1 MTTAAVAVAAALLSA
16 PLLQPGTATLDLA
29 LGRPVASFRPDRALG
44 AGLDGHDQ
52 GDTARIYTRANVRAM
67 ESAGLI
73 PVSYRLRTE
82 LGVEAWHWNPRGSWS
97 DPRRRQGYWTSD
109 ARPRG
114 RILTSFGY
122 RLPRRGDTV
131 DQANDDGY
139 SRIDDGRRGT
149 YWKSNPYLDPAP
161 QWVLVDL
168 GRPRPLN
175 ALRVTWGRPF
185 ARSVRVQWWTG
196 PSAIML
202 AGHPPGTWR
211 DFAVQRRGSLLRLGA
226 PRAVRFIRLVLT
238 RSSHTGPRGSRDVRD
253 RLGFAIREL
262 QAGVLRDGRLHDWIR
277 HAPDNVH
284 QSVVYA
290 SSTDPWHRASDRDP
304 HTEQPG
310 FDRVLASGLTHGR
323 GLLAPV
329 AVLYGTP
336 EDAAAEL
343 RWLRARRVPLRGIEL
358 GEEPDGQLAT
368 PEDYAA
374 LYGRF
379 ARALR
384 RVDRRVPLGGPGFQT
399 SIPDW
404 LTWPDAHGD
413 TSWTHRFLIALRA
426 RGAMG
431 ELGFFS
437 FEWYPFDNV
446 CADSA
451 QQLAQAEGRLTG
463 ILALQ
468 AAHGLPAAL
477 PKIVTEYGFSAFAG
491 RAEVDRTGAL
501 FDVDTAARFLAL
513 GGTAAYL
520 YGYEPDQLI
529 RESPRCDTWGNLT
542 LFQSTWD
549 RRITHPVAAYWAMRL
564 LARTW
569 AQPGDGAHALLA
581 PAEIRDAS
589 GRPLVTAYPVRRP
602 DGRVAVLL
610 LNKDPRRAWTVHA
623 APLSGPLDAWTLSAE
638 TYRWNVRGERGYP
651 FPDAPPRHSVIQ
663 GATIVLPP
671 MSLAVLRTRT
681 S

>member
-1 MTTAAVAVAAALLSA
+1 VSTAALAVAAALLSA
-16 PLLQPGTATLDLA
+16 PLVPAGTATLDLA
-29 LGRPVASFRPDRALG
+29 LDRPVASFRPDRALG
-44 AGLDGHDQ
+44 AGLDGHDH
-52 GDTARIYTRANVRAM
+52 GDTARIYTRANLRAM
-67 ESAGLI
+67 ESTGLI

-82 LGVEAWHWNPRGSWS
+82 LGVEAWHWNPRGRWS
-97 DPRRRQGYWTSD
+97 DPRRRRGYWTSD

-114 RILTSFGY
+114 RILTSFGD
-122 RLPRRGDTV
+122 RLPRRGDTI

-139 SRIDDGRRGT
+139 SRVDDGRRAT
-149 YWKSNPYLDPAP
+149 LWKSNPYLDPAP

-168 GRPRPLN
+168 GRPRPLD
-175 ALRVTWGRPF
+175 AVRVAWGRPY

-202 AGHPPGTWR
+202 ARHPPGSWR
-211 DFAVQRRGSLLRLGA
+211 DFPVRRRGSLLRLGA
-226 PRAVRFIRLVLT
+226 PRAVRFVRLVLT

-262 QAGVLRDGRLHDWIR
+262 QAGLLRRGRLRDWVR

-284 QSVVYA
+284 QSVVYV

-323 GLLAPV
+323 ALLAPV

-336 EDAAAEL
+336 ADAAAEL
-343 RWLRARRVPLRGIEL
+343 RWLRARHVPLRGIEL

-374 LYGRF
+374 LYARF

-404 LTWPDAHGD
+404 LTWPDARGD

-426 RGAMG
+426 RRALG

-437 FEWYPFDNV
+437 FEWYPFDDV

-451 QQLAQAEGRLTG
+451 RQLAQADGLLTAV
-463 ILALQ
+463 LARQ

-491 RAEVDRTGAL
+491 RAEVDRAGAL
-501 FDVDTAARFLAL
+501 FDVDAVARFLTL
-513 GGTAAYL
+513 GGAAAYL

-529 RESPRCDTWGNLT
+529 RESPACHTWGNLT

-549 RRITHPVAAYWAMRL
+549 RRIGHPVAAYWAMRL

-581 PAEIRDAS
+581 PARIRDAT
-589 GRPLVTAYPVRRP
+589 GDPLVTAYPVRRP
-602 DGRVAVLL
+602 DGRIAMLV
-610 LNKDPRRAWTVHA
+610 LNKDLRHARTVRL
-623 APLSGPLDAWTLSAE
+623 APLSGPLDVWTLSE
-638 TYRWNVRGERGYP
+638 LTYRWHPRGELGYAS
-651 FPDAPPRHSVIQ
+651 PDAAPRHTVSTD
-663 GATIVLPP
+663 ATVTLPP
-671 MSLAVLRTRT
+671 MSLVVLRTRT
-681 S
+681 P